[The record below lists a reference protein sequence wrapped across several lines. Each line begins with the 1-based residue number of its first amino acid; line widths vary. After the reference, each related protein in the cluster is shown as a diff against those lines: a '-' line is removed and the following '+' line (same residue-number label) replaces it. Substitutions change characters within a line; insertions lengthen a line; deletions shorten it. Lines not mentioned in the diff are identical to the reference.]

1 MPEVLIRRAAVSL
14 GFPRL
19 ARAGAAAGLAVACL
33 ALNAAS
39 TSAAANS
46 VRSQEWWLQAL
57 HVTQAWH
64 STRASGVTVAV
75 LDTGVYPNQADLRG
89 AVTTGPDYTHSGR
102 THGGPF
108 WGIHGTA
115 IASLIAGRGHG
126 ANAGAGMMGVAPA
139 ASILSVRV
147 SLEGNDPLLSDAN
160 VGGRLPGAI
169 ARGIRYAVNHHA
181 GVIDLPLDPV
191 TVPGSPGVGGSSAEK
206 AAVAY
211 ALAHHVVLVA
221 PAGDEGTGADPV
233 NFPASYKGVI
243 SVGAFDSQ
251 FNKAS
256 FSSRQPYVTLT
267 GPGVGVIAASG
278 PTGYAQ
284 INSTAAASAVVTGVV
299 ALIRAQFPTL
309 SPAQV
314 TKALTQS
321 ARFGH
326 AGGQQDGSGAGTVD
340 AARALAAAA
349 RMVEAVPSAGSS
361 PVAGAP
367 GAQPPS
373 APAVHASSHLSRT
386 LLIDVGIAVAIFL
399 LLAVPILTYGLRRRR
414 RARAARL
421 AEVRAAAQPVPPR
434 KPPSTP
440 HAAID
445 TVEPD
450 QYDYIPA
457 PPNQGFPAAPPRS
470 AAFPPP
476 AFPPPAFPPP
486 GSPPVPSPAPSSS
499 PAASSSPL
507 GARLGTNGTGHGAHP
522 PWAPWGSENGTPTGG
537 TPARAIPGSAFPAP
551 GDQGLPTNP
560 PGPPPGPSA
569 PGGPST
575 PGGLAALIGLAGQ
588 AGQGDQGDQA
598 DQAGRRGAGELPRRT
613 TGQAGAGRRASSAAE
628 GPAHVGPD
636 GGGIPGWNIPG
647 AGPEAATAE
656 GPAIGA
662 QRPGASRA
670 PRVTGQPPWEPAPEP
685 AGEVPWGRSPMPQAG
700 GARTFPAGPQR
711 AEVPMP
717 ETPASRRPKPASEP
731 ELSSWDAIAE
741 EAWPGGPKASKPPAQ
756 SPREQGPRARGRGR
770 GGKDTGSHPIY
781 VWNPGAA
788 TENLPAIKPGENN
801 KQ

>member
-1 MPEVLIRRAAVSL
+1 MSL

-19 ARAGAAAGLAVACL
+19 ARAGVAAGVAVACL

-64 STRASGVTVAV
+64 STRAGGVTIAV
-75 LDTGVYPNQADLRG
+75 LDTGVYPDQADLRG
-89 AVTTGPDYTHSGR
+89 AVTTGLDYTHSGR
-102 THGGPF
+102 ARGDQL

-126 ANAGAGMMGVAPA
+126 PNAGAGIMGVAPA

-147 SLEGNDPLLSDAN
+147 TLEPSDPLLADAR
-160 VGGRLPGAI
+160 VAAGLPAAI
-169 ARGIRYAVNHHA
+169 AHGIRYAVNHHA
-181 GVIDLPLDPV
+181 MVIDLPLDPV
-191 TVPGSPGVGGSSAEK
+191 TVPGSPGVGGSSAER

-221 PAGDEGTGADPV
+221 PAGDESAGADPV

-256 FSSRQPYVTLT
+256 FSSHQPYVTLT
-267 GPGVGVIAASG
+267 AAGVGVIAASG

-284 INSTAAASAVVTGVV
+284 LNSTAAASAVVTGIA
-299 ALIRAQFPTL
+299 ALIRAQFPAL

-314 TKALTQS
+314 TKALTES
-321 ARFGH
+321 ARFKH
-326 AGGQQDGSGAGTVD
+326 PGGQLDGSGAGTVD
-340 AARALAAAA
+340 AAGALAAAA

-367 GAQPPS
+367 GAQPPG
-373 APAVHASSHLSRT
+373 APAVHASSNLSRT
-386 LLIDVGIAVAIFL
+386 LLIDIGIAVAIFL

-421 AEVRAAAQPVPPR
+421 AEVHAAAQPVPPR
-434 KPPSTP
+434 KPAPTR

-450 QYDYIPA
+450 QYNYIPA
-457 PPNQGFPAAPPRS
+457 PPNPPFPAAAPRS
-470 AAFPPP
+470 AAFPPG
-476 AFPPPAFPPP
+476 A
-486 GSPPVPSPAPSSS
+486 SPPVPSPGPSS
-499 PAASSSPL
+499 PAASSPAV
-507 GARLGTNGTGHGAHP
+507 GAGMRTNGTGAGAHP
-522 PWAPWGSENGTPTGG
+522 PWALWGSENGTPASGP
-537 TPARAIPGSAFPAP
+537 PARAIPGSAFPTP

-560 PGPPPGPSA
+560 PGPPPGPPA

-588 AGQGDQGDQA
+588 GGQGDQTG
-598 DQAGRRGAGELPRRT
+598 QAGHRGAGELPKRT
-613 TGQAGAGRRASSAAE
+613 AGPAGAGGRAAPAGPGQAGPSPG
-628 GPAHVGPD
+628 GPGD
-636 GGGIPGWNIPG
+636 DGIPGWNIPG
-647 AGPEAATAE
+647 VGTGADPPAPGTAAGRPSGT
-656 GPAIGA
+656 
-662 QRPGASRA
+662 QRPGAPHARK
-670 PRVTGQPPWEPAPEP
+670 VTGAPALGP
-685 AGEVPWGRSPMPQAG
+685 AGVRSTLGPVGHAAGRWRADVSYGPAAG
-700 GARTFPAGPQR
+700 GGTDARDPSFRAAEAHFGAGAVVLGRDRGGGVAGRAEGAQAAGP
-711 AEVPMP
+711 VP
-717 ETPASRRPKPASEP
+717 A
-731 ELSSWDAIAE
+731 
-741 EAWPGGPKASKPPAQ
+741 
-756 SPREQGPRARGRGR
+756 
-770 GGKDTGSHPIY
+770 
-781 VWNPGAA
+781 
-788 TENLPAIKPGENN
+788 
-801 KQ
+801 